1 MTNVRE
7 ELLVELESLVEARAT
22 MRVNR
27 CTGVNSHSFQAAV
40 EHECSEL
47 ASVLWKLMDER
58 EER

>member
-7 ELLVELESLVEARAT
+7 ELLIELEALVEARAT

-27 CTGVNSHSFQAAV
+27 RSGVNSHSFQAAV

-47 ASVLWKLMDER
+47 ATVLWKLMDER
-58 EER
+58 DGR